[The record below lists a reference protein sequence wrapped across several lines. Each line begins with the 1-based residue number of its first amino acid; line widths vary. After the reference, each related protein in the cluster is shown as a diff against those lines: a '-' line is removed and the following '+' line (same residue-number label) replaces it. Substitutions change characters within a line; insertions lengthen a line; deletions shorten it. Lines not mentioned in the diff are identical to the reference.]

1 MGKERDSDR
10 LRGCA
15 PSKAPFS
22 YVATREL
29 LRRDAGIATSRRRKM
44 GIERGKEQA
53 MESPGTGAQ
62 RGHREKAWGKILKG
76 QKGKKDKRSKG
87 QKVKRSKVTFDKS
100 EKVKVKR

>member
-1 MGKERDSDR
+1 MCDNSVKCNLE
-10 LRGCA
+10 
-15 PSKAPFS
+15 
-22 YVATREL
+22 
-29 LRRDAGIATSRRRKM
+29 IAKKRIKVRKM

-87 QKVKRSKVTFDKS
+87 QKVKSHI
-100 EKVKVKR
+100 

>member
-1 MGKERDSDR
+1 MRGR
-10 LRGCA
+10 L
-15 PSKAPFS
+15 PPKAPFS

-53 MESPGTGAQ
+53 MESPGTGVR
-62 RGHREKAWGKILKG
+62 RGHRERAWGMI
-76 QKGKKDKRSKG
+76 RKG

>member
-1 MGKERDSDR
+1 
-10 LRGCA
+10 
-15 PSKAPFS
+15 
-22 YVATREL
+22 
-29 LRRDAGIATSRRRKM
+29 M

-62 RGHREKAWGKILKG
+62 RRHGERAWVRILI
-76 QKGKKDKRSKG
+76 G